1 MQGFKCKI
9 VLHKIIVLCSET
21 EQINPIFNA
30 RVTGLFFFSPQE
42 PGLLLKQKKKTTALE
57 KLCYLSFSERI
68 TCLKQQLLCPV
79 LFKVTLLIF
88 THQCPNGLST

>member
-30 RVTGLFFFSPQE
+30 RVTGLFFFFPQE
-42 PGLLLKQKKKTTALE
+42 PGLLLKQKKKKIGKTMLP
-57 KLCYLSFSERI
+57 SISERI
-68 TCLKQQLLCPV
+68 TCLKQ
-79 LFKVTLLIF
+79 
-88 THQCPNGLST
+88 